1 MKKLSALS
9 AIFAL
14 VFTLA
19 GATPSASAAT
29 IPVSQVNA
37 GDLVRGQSFPAV
49 YYVGRDGFRYV
60 FPNDKAYFTWYPDFN
75 NVKWLSDPD
84 LGTLQIGG
92 NITYRPGAKMIKIN
106 SDHKVY
112 AVGENGSL
120 RWVSTEEVAI
130 ALYGG
135 DWNKKIDDV
144 PDGFFGNYKKGSHI
158 EMVTDFNP
166 AGVTAAA
173 TSINEDKGLMPP
185 IVFSI
190 SD

>member
-60 FPNDKAYFTWYPDFN
+60 FPNDKAYFTWYSNFD

-92 NITYRPGAKMIKIN
+92 NVTYRPGAKMIKIN
-106 SDHKVY
+106 SDPKVY

-120 RWVSTEEVAI
+120 R
-130 ALYGG
+130 
-135 DWNKKIDDV
+135 
-144 PDGFFGNYKKGSHI
+144 
-158 EMVTDFNP
+158 
-166 AGVTAAA
+166 
-173 TSINEDKGLMPP
+173 
-185 IVFSI
+185 
-190 SD
+190 